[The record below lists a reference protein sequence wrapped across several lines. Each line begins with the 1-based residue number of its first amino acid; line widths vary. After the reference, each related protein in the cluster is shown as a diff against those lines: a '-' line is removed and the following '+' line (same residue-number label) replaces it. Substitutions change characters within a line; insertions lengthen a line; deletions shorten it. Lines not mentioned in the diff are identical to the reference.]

1 MLGRVKPYAHRIDAV
16 PLAGGFP
23 WPIVEDVPQVAAAIG
38 TKRLRA
44 DHTMGS
50 VPDVFN
56 GPFHGLVKR
65 RPSTTALKLVVA
77 FKKYCVTGLAMVVPV
92 LKM

>member
-1 MLGRVKPYAHRIDAV
+1 MLGRIKPYAHRIDAV
-16 PLAGGFP
+16 SLARSFP
-23 WPIVEDVPQVAAAIG
+23 WPIVEDVPQMAATIG
-38 TKRLRA
+38 TKGLSA

-65 RPSTTALKLVVA
+65 GPSTTALKLVVA
-77 FKKYCVTGLAMVVPV
+77 FKKYCVTGLAVVVPV